1 MSKSKQY
8 EKELRAINQI
18 IVLAR
23 YMAYKKELHEKIA
36 QLLDIAEILPV
47 LMYSKET
54 FQDDFILYLQ
64 DIALK
69 FPAGTHILDDYKGT
83 ENRDR

>member
-8 EKELRAINQI
+8 EKKLRAINQI

-23 YMAYKKELHEKIA
+23 CRAYKKELHETIA

-47 LMYSKET
+47 LMYSRET
-54 FQDDFILYLQ
+54 FQDDFVWYLQ
-64 DIALK
+64 DIPLK
-69 FPAGTHILDDYKGT
+69 FPNGTHILNDYKNT
-83 ENRDR
+83 ENRDG